1 MINMPMKV
9 AFPIGILLFSI
20 IFRVYVYFIMNRE
33 SHLFSLFLNISLFLI
48 GGAFI
53 LIVFYNKDIKNYL
66 KNK

>member
-1 MINMPMKV
+1 MPMKV
-9 AFPIGILLFSI
+9 AFPIGVLLISI
-20 IFRVYVYFIMNRE
+20 VFRVYVYFIMNRE

-53 LIVFYNKDIKNYL
+53 LIFLYNKDIKNYL

>member
-9 AFPIGILLFSI
+9 AFPIGVLLISI
-20 IFRVYVYFIMNRE
+20 VFRVYVYFIMNRE

-53 LIVFYNKDIKNYL
+53 LIFLYNKDIKDYL

>member
-1 MINMPMKV
+1 MPMKV
-9 AFPIGILLFSI
+9 AFPIGVLLISI
-20 IFRVYVYFIMNRE
+20 VFRVYVYFIMNRE

-53 LIVFYNKDIKNYL
+53 LIFLYNKDIKDYL